1 MQILCGGMAELV
13 DALDSKSCGLR
24 PCQFESDY
32 PYQSEKLDQ
41 QLQALIFYQGFLF
54 FSLFHSDF
62 KTQIPSYKYQILG
75 IPSQN
80 EKCSM
85 NFFGGGKSNMAPEKV
100 SSFVGKKK
108 RFGILLILI

>member
-32 PYQSEKLDQ
+32 PYQIEKPWFFIK
-41 QLQALIFYQGFLF
+41 AFYF

-62 KTQIPSYKYQILG
+62 KAQIPSYKYQILG

-85 NFFGGGKSNMAPEKV
+85 NFFGGANRIWPLKKSLRLSV
-100 SSFVGKKK
+100 KKR

>member
-32 PYQSEKLDQ
+32 PYQIEKPWFFIK
-41 QLQALIFYQGFLF
+41 AFYF

-62 KTQIPSYKYQILG
+62 KAQIPSYKYQILG

-80 EKCSM
+80 EKSSM
-85 NFFGGGKSNMAPEKV
+85 NFFGGQIEYGP
-100 SSFVGKKK
+100 
-108 RFGILLILI
+108 